1 VVAACVAH
9 AVRDHPAACA
19 ALTDALAVDRERTV
33 SQMFFQTVFVALVLL
48 ALGLALCFAG
58 YYFFVILLPIF
69 GFFAGFLLT
78 AQVIQELFG
87 GGFLATISSWVFGLV
102 VGLLC
107 AVLAYLFY
115 VVAVVV
121 LAATIGYEV
130 GVGILAG
137 LGVSM
142 GFLLFLAGLIA
153 AVVLTVVVLL
163 LGVPKLLIVVLTA
176 ASGAGM
182 LLSGILLSLGRIALE
197 ELQWGIIGTFLR
209 TSWFWS
215 LVFVLITALGVV
227 VQLYLAQEYALQSY
241 SRVSAPSP
249 TSDRSPPPWPTGGG
263 TATA

>member
-1 VVAACVAH
+1 VAH
-9 AVRDHPAACA
+9 AVLEQAAA
-19 ALTDALAVDRERTV
+19 RLAQPDDVAHDREGTV
-33 SQMFFQTVFVALVLL
+33 SRMFFQTVCVALVLL

-58 YYFFVILLPIF
+58 YYLFVVLLPIF

-78 AQVIQELFG
+78 AQVIHELFG
-87 GGFLATISSWVFGLV
+87 VGFLATVSSWVFGLV
-102 VGLLC
+102 VGLLV
-107 AVLAYLFY
+107 AVMAYLFY

-153 AVVLTVVVLL
+153 AVGLTVVVLL
-163 LGVPKLLIVVLTA
+163 LRVPKLLIVVLTA

-182 LLSGILLSLGRIALE
+182 VLSGILLALGRIPLG
-197 ELQWGIIGTFLR
+197 ELQWGVMGTLLR
-209 TSWFWS
+209 ASWFWA

-227 VQLYLAQEYALQSY
+227 VQSYLAQEYALQSY
-241 SRVSAPSP
+241 SRMPPPSP
-249 TSDRSPPPWPTGGG
+249 APDRPTPPWPTGGG